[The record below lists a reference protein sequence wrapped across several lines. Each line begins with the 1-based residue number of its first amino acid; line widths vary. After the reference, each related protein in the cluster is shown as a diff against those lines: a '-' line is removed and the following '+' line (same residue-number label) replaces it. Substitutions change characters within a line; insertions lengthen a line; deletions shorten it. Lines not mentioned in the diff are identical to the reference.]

1 MKRLC
6 AIVQPVVDM
15 LLKCEHS
22 FLEECGLVPGSYATH
37 SKEDQEELIRR
48 CGDAGVFLSVG
59 GTATNSVACAQR
71 LGVAC
76 SLVGLAGD
84 DTYGGIFKEQA
95 TFLGIETPLPLVPNS
110 RTGTCVS
117 LVTPDGERTMRT
129 ALGVASSFSS
139 QHVPESIIAAHDWV
153 LLEGYFL
160 TGSDENFAAI
170 LKTIEVARRSN
181 VKIAFAASADFVI
194 EKKREV
200 IVRDILPSVDM
211 VFTNE
216 GEAMK
221 LSDTSSAEEARS
233 RLSRLCPG
241 TVVTRGNRGAIGSW
255 NSELWESP
263 AFEPAGRVVDTTGA
277 GDIFAGAFLAGLL
290 HDLPPHVAARGASR
304 LATLA
309 IEKRGARLPET
320 AGDIWA
326 KEVGAAKIDDSR

>member
-15 LLKCEHS
+15 LLTCEHS
-22 FLEECGLVPGSYATH
+22 FLEEGGLVPGSYATH

-59 GTATNSVACAQR
+59 GTATNSVACAQQ

-95 TFLGIETPLPLVPNS
+95 KFLGIETPLPLVPNS

-129 ALGVASSFSS
+129 ALGVASLFSS
-139 QHVPESIIAAHDWV
+139 QHVPESVIAAHDWV

-160 TGSDENFAAI
+160 TGSDENFAA
-170 LKTIEVARRSN
+170 LRKTIEVARRSG
-181 VKIAFAASADFVI
+181 VKIAFAASANFVI
-194 EKKREV
+194 DKKREV
-200 IVRDILPSVDM
+200 IVRDILPAVDM

-221 LSDTSSAEEARS
+221 LSSASSAEDARA
-233 RLSRLCPG
+233 RLARICSG
-241 TVVTRGNRGAIGSW
+241 IVVTRGNRGAIGSW
-255 NSELWESP
+255 NSELWECP

-320 AGDIWA
+320 ALEIW
-326 KEVGAAKIDDSR
+326 KREVEVS

>member
-6 AIVQPVVDM
+6 GIVQPVVDM
-15 LLKCEHS
+15 LLMCDHS
-22 FLEECGLVPGSYATH
+22 FLEECGLSPGSYATH
-37 SKEDQEELIRR
+37 SKEDQEDLIRR

-71 LGVAC
+71 LGVTC

-84 DTYGGIFKEQA
+84 DTYGAIFQEQA
-95 TFLGIETPLPLVPNS
+95 NSLGIATPLALVPHS

-129 ALGVASSFSS
+129 ALSVASSFSA
-139 QHVPESIIAAHDWV
+139 QHVPESVIAAHDWV

-160 TGSDENFAAI
+160 TGSEENFAAL
-170 LKTIEVARRSN
+170 LKTIELARRSG
-181 VKIAFAASADFVI
+181 VRIAFAASADFVI
-194 EKKREV
+194 ENKREE
-200 IVRDILPSVDM
+200 ILRDILPAVDM
-211 VFTNE
+211 IFTNE

-221 LSDTSSAEEARS
+221 LAGASSAEDARS
-233 RLSRLCPG
+233 RLAQLCSG
-241 TVVTRGNRGAIGSW
+241 IVVTRGSRGAIGSW
-255 NSELWESP
+255 QNTLWECQ

-290 HDLPPHVAARGASR
+290 HDLPAPLAARGASR

-309 IEKRGARLPET
+309 IEKHGARLPET
-320 AGDIWA
+320 ALEIWRR
-326 KEVGAAKIDDSR
+326 EVEAG